1 MQVTVGFGDIV
12 PTTQTETIFTIIL
25 IYLGVAFTTSAVA
38 NLTLLIGS
46 LDAGS
51 AAYVPSTNRE
61 GGRECSYFL
70 RAYDDWLH
78 SSMCRGVGTPHLTH
92 DTLTRV
98 WSTIALFTCT
108 CIETP
113 LAQH

>member
-51 AAYVPSTNRE
+51 AAYVPSTKRE
-61 GGRECSYFL
+61 KRVFL
-70 RAYDDWLH
+70 LEIILRYYWLH
-78 SSMCRGVGTPHLTH
+78 ILECAEV
-92 DTLTRV
+92 
-98 WSTIALFTCT
+98 
-108 CIETP
+108 
-113 LAQH
+113 

>member
-1 MQVTVGFGDIV
+1 MHYTLQLCTLRPTYTHHHVSTQVTVGFGDIV

-51 AAYVPSTNRE
+51 AAYVPSTKRE
-61 GGRECSYFL
+61 KRVFL
-70 RAYDDWLH
+70 
-78 SSMCRGVGTPHLTH
+78 
-92 DTLTRV
+92 
-98 WSTIALFTCT
+98 
-108 CIETP
+108 
-113 LAQH
+113 